1 MISYYHPGKLKR
13 YHRSKTSSMHRYEPK
28 EKWYHPGS
36 VTGFNDNDPYNM
48 VSYGT
53 YTCCNRSAYHS
64 SGCKSKNV
72 YNCCNSSSNDKDSH
86 CVTYYLCC
94 GRNIDKNDNTQH
106 EHGCKERFSC
116 CDELYSEGCSIK
128 LCGDKKNEKK

>member
-28 EKWYHPGS
+28 EKWYHPGL
-36 VTGFNDNDPYNM
+36 
-48 VSYGT
+48 
-53 YTCCNRSAYHS
+53 
-64 SGCKSKNV
+64 SKNV
-72 YNCCNSSSNDKDSH
+72 YDCCGSSSNDKDSH